1 MFSKPSYPPGDE
13 FPANLAAL
21 HVEDLVSLS
30 DALQEQIFR
39 ECNGRAAWARQE
51 TLMRLALVDL
61 ELAFRL
67 DREPPSER
75 APGS

>member
-1 MFSKPSYPPGDE
+1 MFSRSYFLRDDE

-21 HVEDLVSLS
+21 RVEDLIRLS
-30 DALQEQIFR
+30 SALQEQIFR

-67 DREPPSER
+67 DRESPSKR